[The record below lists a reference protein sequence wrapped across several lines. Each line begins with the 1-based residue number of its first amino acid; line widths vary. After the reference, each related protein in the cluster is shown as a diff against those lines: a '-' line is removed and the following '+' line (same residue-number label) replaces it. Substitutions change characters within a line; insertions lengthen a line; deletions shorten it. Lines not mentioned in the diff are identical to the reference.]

1 LVPARKGCIPAAP
14 EGSHSTHAATLLEG
28 VVVALPEDPPEL
40 AREDDVAP
48 VLPGVLDRP
57 PEAPPAAGAP
67 PADPVAE
74 PPVVV
79 LGVAWV
85 AVAGFAEIVEGP
97 DNAELPVPSVTMPLR
112 VTPPGVA
119 AVCANAGQA
128 AAIETSTA

>member
-1 LVPARKGCIPAAP
+1 MVPARKGCIPAAP
-14 EGSHSTHAATLLEG
+14 DGWHSTHAGMPLDGAVT
-28 VVVALPEDPPEL
+28 ALPEDPPEA
-40 AREDDVAP
+40 AREDAAV
-48 VLPGVLDRP
+48 PGVLDRP
-57 PEAPPAAGAP
+57 PEAPPVDGAP
-67 PADPVAE
+67 PTDPVAE